1 MYRLLVVDDRQE
13 VCDGI
18 VKLLDWNSYDFT
30 TVATATTYQEAIS
43 KAVDLQPHIALVSVR
58 IGHHFG
64 YELAAYIRSIGMKTV
79 FCVIFGYDD
88 PHYMQKCM
96 QAGVRDYLQNAP
108 DPKELQLFVE
118 RTIIR
123 DFKGTI
129 PSAVNLQGKIDQVL
143 NMDYTGFSSITNK
156 IILYVKSDYRY
167 SLSLSSIA
175 ALLHMNSKYIGRV
188 FLKDT
193 GMKFTEYL
201 MAYRMLEARRLIKNT
216 QENIAV
222 IASMVGYSHSNNF
235 YVHFKSYFGCSP
247 GTLRDFRFP
256 TK

>member
-1 MYRLLVVDDRQE
+1 
-13 VCDGI
+13 
-18 VKLLDWNSYDFT
+18 
-30 TVATATTYQEAIS
+30 
-43 KAVDLQPHIALVSVR
+43 
-58 IGHHFG
+58 
-64 YELAAYIRSIGMKTV
+64 
-79 FCVIFGYDD
+79 
-88 PHYMQKCM
+88 
-96 QAGVRDYLQNAP
+96 
-108 DPKELQLFVE
+108 
-118 RTIIR
+118 
-123 DFKGTI
+123 
-129 PSAVNLQGKIDQVL
+129 
-143 NMDYTGFSSITNK
+143 
-156 IILYVKSDYRY
+156 
-167 SLSLSSIA
+167 
-175 ALLHMNSKYIGRV
+175 MNSKYIGRV

>member
-88 PHYMQKCM
+88 PPYMQKCM

-156 IILYVKSDYRY
+156 IILYVKSNYRY
-167 SLSLSSIA
+167 SLSLSSI
-175 ALLHMNSKYIGRV
+175 NSAKSSYC
-188 FLKDT
+188 FLTTSTSSSVSAMGSPAGATT
-193 GMKFTEYL
+193 G
-201 MAYRMLEARRLIKNT
+201 
-216 QENIAV
+216 
-222 IASMVGYSHSNNF
+222 SMESSVKPRSSI
-235 YVHFKSYFGCSP
+235 VRISSRKSGFAWVKVP
-247 GTLRDFRFP
+247 RI
-256 TK
+256 